1 VYVIAHNGARIWGG
15 AERATALVLKGL
27 GERGHRVLLLCNEP
41 LVRDRARELGVPAEI
56 GRLGG
61 DVAVHDALALAARL
75 RRERP
80 DALIVGTFKKAW
92 LAALAA
98 RLAGVPRVLL
108 RVGLET
114 DTPRSA
120 KYRFVLARWVDAI
133 AVNAGR
139 MRAPFLTLPG
149 WTEAR
154 GATVYNGVHL
164 PPRSMP
170 RGSVRAALGI
180 PAEAPVVGAVARL
193 AAQKRFDRLLRAVAA
208 LPGDVHCILA
218 GDGELRPEL
227 EALAAALGIAPRV
240 HFLGHRTDTADVLDA
255 LDLFVVTSDREGM
268 SNSMLEA
275 LAAGVPVA
283 STPVSGADEALDPLP
298 DGRRPGVVM
307 GFDDDAIHRTLS
319 GLLADRTSLAEMG
332 ATAAERAAERFS
344 MAAMIDAWEALLA
357 RSAGARRAG

>member
-240 HFLGHRTDTADVLDA
+240 HFLGHRTDTTDVLD
-255 LDLFVVTSDREGM
+255 
-268 SNSMLEA
+268 
-275 LAAGVPVA
+275 AAGVPVA